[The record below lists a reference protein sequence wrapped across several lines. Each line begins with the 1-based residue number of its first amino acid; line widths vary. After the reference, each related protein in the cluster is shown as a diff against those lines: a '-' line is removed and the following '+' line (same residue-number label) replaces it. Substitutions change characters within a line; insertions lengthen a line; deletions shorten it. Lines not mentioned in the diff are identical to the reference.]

1 MKFKLISIGVL
12 TFLSGTAFADT
23 SVVTT
28 DASNVTLYGA
38 LDVGVLS
45 QSSNSNPALGYLPN
59 AKNGGSSV
67 SLKDGGL
74 GLSYWGI
81 KGSEDLG
88 DGLKATFNLRGNI
101 TAPTG
106 VAGGP
111 NSSGGTSLFNQEAN
125 LGLSGDFGSV
135 KAGRVI
141 APIWY
146 AFAPTDV
153 RGGAYFG
160 SSLTGL
166 VGLNSVTGKFA
177 GGNSDALVGTIYNDN
192 ALVYTSPVLS
202 GITVNLEYTLGGQ
215 AGNSSAARQ
224 TAATVNYGDDH
235 LKLDAIYY
243 SGNDNGANNGTAA
256 VPGTVTGNPTNAPE
270 IPLNG
275 TNTNR
280 LMQVGALYKFTAL
293 SLSAGYWK
301 GTDPSDTG
309 AGVNA
314 LKGITTGDVRMINL
328 GAGYRVSEKINLTS
342 GAYKITDQ
350 NHTGNSSVM
359 YVLGSEY
366 SFSKRTRAYLEVAS
380 VDNIGSNMN
389 QGLIYASPVTAGINS
404 HAVMLGLRH
413 QF

>member
-1 MKFKLISIGVL
+1 VKAKLVSITAL
-12 TFLSGTAFADT
+12 SLLSGAALAD
-23 SVVTT
+23 S
-28 DASNVTLYGA
+28 DVTLYGT

-59 AKNGGSSV
+59 AKDVGSSTI
-67 SLKDGGL
+67 LKDGGL

-125 LGLSGDFGSV
+125 VGLSGEFGSV

-146 AFAPTDV
+146 AFSPTDV

-166 VGLNSVTGKFA
+166 VGMNSVTGRFA
-177 GGNSDALVGTIYNDN
+177 GGNSDAMIGTIYNDN
-192 ALVYTSPVLS
+192 AVVYTSPVWS
-202 GITVNLEYTLGGQ
+202 GIVINAEYTFGGQ
-215 AGNSSAARQ
+215 AGNSSAGRQ
-224 TAATVNYGDDH
+224 TAATVNYSDDH

-256 VPGTVTGNPTNAPE
+256 APGTVTGNPANPPE

-280 LMQVGALYKFTAL
+280 LMQLGALYKFDAL

-301 GTDPSDTG
+301 GSDPSNTG

-314 LKGITTGDVRMINL
+314 LKGLTTGDVRMINL
-328 GAGYRVSEKINLTS
+328 GAGYRLSEKINLTS
-342 GAYKITDQ
+342 GAYKVTDQ
-350 NHTGNSSVM
+350 NHTDNTSLMVVVG
-359 YVLGSEY
+359 GEY
-366 SFSKRTRAYLEVAS
+366 FFSKLTRLYLEGAN
-380 VDNIGSNMN
+380 VDNKGSNMN
-389 QGLIYASPVTAGINS
+389 QGLIYAVPVTAGISS